1 MLASILVTG
10 LVNGGVYALLALG
23 FSLVFGVA
31 RIVNIAH
38 GAFYMLAAYLIYV
51 LLDVVGVGVAVAVP
65 AAVLGTVLLGL
76 LSYWIAIEPIREH
89 EGAVLITTIALTLVF
104 QEVLLGFFGGHFLA
118 NPSWVDGTFPL
129 LGVDV
134 TYQQLFTLVVVAVV
148 LGGTWAVLERTRL
161 GIAIRATANDRVTAN
176 LVGMNVRR
184 VEMATLAVSA
194 GLAGIAGAVVAPLR
208 VVDPLMWQAPLV
220 TILAVVVVGG
230 LGSLKGSIL
239 GAFLIGYVEAAT
251 VFLVP
256 SGSFIKGA
264 VALTVMVTVLLVRP
278 EGLFGVAFEEER

>member
-1 MLASILVTG
+1 MIPSILVTG

-23 FSLVFGVA
+23 FSLIFGVA

-38 GAFYMLAAYLIYV
+38 GAFYMLAAYLIYAALSV
-51 LLDVVGVGVAVAVP
+51 AGVGVAVAVP
-65 AAVLGTVLLGL
+65 AAVLGTVLVGVAA
-76 LSYWIAIEPIREH
+76 YWLAIEPVREH
-89 EGAVLITTIALTLVF
+89 ESAVLITTIALTLVI

-118 NPSWVDGTFPL
+118 NPSWVDGVVPV

-134 TYQQLFTLVVVAVV
+134 TFQQLLTLVVVAGALAV
-148 LGGTWAVLERTRL
+148 TWALLEKTRL
-161 GIAIRATANDRVTAN
+161 GLAIRATANDRVTAN

-184 VEMATLAVSA
+184 VELATMALSA
-194 GLAGIAGAVVAPLR
+194 GLAGVAGAVVAPLR

-230 LGSLKGSIL
+230 LGSIKGSVI

-264 VALTVMVTVLLVRP
+264 VALTVMVSVLLVRP

>member
-1 MLASILVTG
+1 MLPSILVTG
-10 LVNGGVYALLALG
+10 LVNGSVYALLALG

-38 GAFYMLAAYLIYV
+38 GAFYMIAAYLVYV
-51 LLDVVGVGVAVAVP
+51 LLDAGGVGVSVAVP
-65 AAVLGTVLLGL
+65 AAVLGTVAIGL
-76 LSYWIAIEPIREH
+76 ISYWVAIEPVREH
-89 EGAVLITTIALTLVF
+89 ESAVLITTIALALVF
-104 QEVLLGFFGGHFLA
+104 QEALLGIFGGHYLA
-118 NPSWVDGTFPL
+118 NPSWVDGIFPI

-134 TYQQLFTLVVVAVV
+134 TYQQILTLAVVAAA
-148 LGGTWAVLERTRL
+148 LAATWAVLDHTRL
-161 GIAIRATANDRVTAN
+161 GLAIRATANDRVTAN

-184 VEMATLAVSA
+184 VEMATLALSA

-230 LGSLKGSIL
+230 LGSLKGSII

>member
-1 MLASILVTG
+1 
-10 LVNGGVYALLALG
+10 
-23 FSLVFGVA
+23 
-31 RIVNIAH
+31 
-38 GAFYMLAAYLIYV
+38 MLAAYLIYAALSV
-51 LLDVVGVGVAVAVP
+51 AGVGVAIAVP
-65 AAVLGTVLLGL
+65 AAVLGTVLVGVVA
-76 LSYWIAIEPIREH
+76 YWLAIEPVREH
-89 EGAVLITTIALTLVF
+89 ESAVLITTIALTLVI

-118 NPSWVDGTFPL
+118 NPSWVDGVVL
-129 LGVDV
+129 VLGVDV
-134 TYQQLFTLVVVAVV
+134 TFQQLLTLAVVAAA
-148 LGGTWAVLERTRL
+148 LAATWAVLEHTRL
-161 GIAIRATANDRVTAN
+161 GLAIRATANDRVTAN

-184 VEMATLAVSA
+184 VELATMALSA

-230 LGSLKGSIL
+230 LGSIKGSII
-239 GAFLIGYVEAAT
+239 GAFLIGYVETAT

-264 VALTVMVTVLLVRP
+264 VALTVMVSVLLIRP